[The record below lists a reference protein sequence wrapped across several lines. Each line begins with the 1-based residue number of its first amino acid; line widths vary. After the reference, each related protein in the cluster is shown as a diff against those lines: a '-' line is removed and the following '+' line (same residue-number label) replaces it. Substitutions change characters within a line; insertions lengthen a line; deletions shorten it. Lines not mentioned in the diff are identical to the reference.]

1 MTTKTKKELMEM
13 QVVQAEAIKIL
24 IERVEDL
31 KNAGINLENRF
42 EALQNACGNDN
53 IRIQKL
59 EKESNG

>member
-1 MTTKTKKELMEM
+1 MSTKTKKELMEM

-42 EALQNACGNDN
+42 EALQKACGDDN

-59 EKESNG
+59 EERI